1 LGIAI
6 GHAAPLDAPSRDE
19 ALGVYCWG
27 DLCLAVVCD
36 GSGPHGAGEQGAALV
51 IRTLVEV
58 LQDGPAD
65 LAAALTE
72 GLKLSNRLLF
82 DGGRSRPAAAGSSV
96 RAVAIALRGDTAVVA
111 HVGDARALIVRG
123 ADVQWLTRDHT
134 LEAGPRSA
142 VLAAIDGLGGAVDAA
157 APTRALGRERI
168 VVANVRASVPLYV
181 GDVIVL
187 ATAGAHH
194 GLADAALVSA
204 ASADPPTFAATL
216 RDRAATPGRGG
227 AVVVLRVGAD
237 GVASQGPTEVPEVER
252 SGDLLTPSTADLRL
266 VGRLTDG
273 SPSTTS
279 SLDLPFDP
287 PRGMPRPAPPSPE
300 PEGPER
306 ARQGALVG
314 LMIGLMVIA
323 VLLLASLVLG

>member
-1 LGIAI
+1 MGIAI

-27 DLCLAVVCD
+27 DLCLAIVCD

-72 GLKLSNRLLF
+72 GLKLANRLLF

-96 RAVAIALRGDTAVVA
+96 RVVAIALRGDTAFVA

-123 ADVQWLTRDHT
+123 ADVQRLTRDHT
-134 LEAGPRSA
+134 VEAGSRSD
-142 VLAAIDGLGGAVDAA
+142 VLAAIDGIGGAVDAA
-157 APTRALGRERI
+157 AVTRALGRERI
-168 VVANVRASVPLYV
+168 VVADVRPSVPIYV

-187 ATAGAHH
+187 ATAGAHS
-194 GLADAALVSA
+194 GVADVALVTA

-216 RDRAATPGRGG
+216 RDRAATAGSGG
-227 AVVVLRVGAD
+227 AVVVLRIGAE

-266 VGRLTDG
+266 VGRLTEG
-273 SPSTTS
+273 PPSATS
-279 SLDLPFDP
+279 SLDLPFDA
-287 PRGMPRPAPPSPE
+287 PRGIPRPAARGPAPDA
-300 PEGPER
+300 PER
-306 ARQGALVG
+306 GRQGALLGV
-314 LMIGLMVIA
+314 MIGLMVIA
-323 VLLLASLVLG
+323 VILLASLVLG